1 MAKTIRWGIIGVG
14 DVTEVKSGPGFQKA
28 RDSALV
34 AVMRRDGAKA
44 RDFAQRHGVPRW
56 YDNAEALIH
65 DAEVDAV
72 YIATPPDSHLLYTQM
87 AAAAGRPVFVEK
99 PMARNPVECQR
110 MIDACQQANVPLWVA
125 YYRRRLPRFL
135 KIKTL
140 IESGAIGD
148 IRTMIINYQRT
159 PLISEGDLPWRVQP
173 ERSGGG
179 LFADIAVHMLD
190 ISDFLLGPI
199 QSARGFAVNQ
209 GGQYPAEDNV
219 VGSMSFASGAVGV
232 GSWCFASADK
242 LDETILV
249 GSKGQIA
256 YSTFDAQ
263 PIRLATAEGVQQF
276 AIDNPT
282 HVHQPL
288 IQSIVDE
295 LNGKDTCPSTGESG
309 LRTARIMDALLR
321 EYYQRDSATDQ

>member
-1 MAKTIRWGIIGVG
+1 MAKTIRWGIIGAG

-34 AVMRRDGAKA
+34 AVMRRDAAKA
-44 RDFAQRHGVPRW
+44 RDFAQRHKVPRW
-56 YDNAEALIH
+56 YDNAEALIR

-72 YIATPPDSHLLYTQM
+72 YVATPPDSHRLYTQM
-87 AAAAGRPVFVEK
+87 AAAAGKPVFVEK
-99 PMARNPVECQR
+99 PMARNPSECQQ

-135 KIKTL
+135 KIKAL
-140 IESGAIGD
+140 IESGTIGD
-148 IRTMIINYQRT
+148 IRTVIINYQRT
-159 PLISEGDLPWRVQP
+159 PLLGDGELPWRVQP
-173 ERSGGG
+173 EHSGGG
-179 LFADIAVHMLD
+179 LFADIGVHMLD
-190 ISDFLLGPI
+190 ILDFLLGPI

-209 GGQYPAEDNV
+209 GGHYPAEDNV
-219 VGSMSFASGAVGV
+219 VGSFRFISGMVGA
-232 GSWCFASADK
+232 GSWCFTSADS
-242 LDETILV
+242 LDETILL

-263 PIRLATAEGVQQF
+263 PIRLTTAEAEQQF
-276 AIDNPT
+276 AIDNPP

-295 LNGKDTCPSTGESG
+295 LNGTDTCPSTGDSG
-309 LRTARIMDALLR
+309 LRTAQIMDELLR
-321 EYYQRDSATDQ
+321 EYYGRDTRTD